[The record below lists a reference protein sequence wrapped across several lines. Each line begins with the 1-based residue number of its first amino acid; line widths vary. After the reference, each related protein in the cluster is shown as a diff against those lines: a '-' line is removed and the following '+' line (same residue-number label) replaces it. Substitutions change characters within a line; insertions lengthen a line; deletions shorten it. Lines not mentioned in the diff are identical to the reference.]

1 MPSFD
6 VVSELDWHEVTN
18 GMDQANREI
27 TNRFDFK
34 GSDARVERSDATLT
48 LYAEDEFKI
57 GQVRDILDTKLVK
70 RGVAI
75 ACMEIGEIRER
86 GAGQAQLEI
95 KLRHGLETALSKS
108 LVKKIKASKL
118 KVQTAIQGDQL
129 RISGK
134 KRDELQSVIALL
146 KNEEVGLPLQ
156 YINFRD

>member
-27 TNRFDFK
+27 TYRYDFK
-34 GSDARVERSDATLT
+34 GSD
-48 LYAEDEFKI
+48 AEDEFKI

-70 RGVAI
+70 RGVDI

-95 KLRHGLETALSKS
+95 KLRHGLETALRKS

-146 KNEEVGLPLQ
+146 KNEEGGLPLQ

>member
-18 GMDQANREI
+18 GMDQADREI

-70 RGVAI
+70 RGVDI

-95 KLRHGLETALSKS
+95 KLRRGLETALSKS

-118 KVQTAIQGDQL
+118 KVPDIVF
-129 RISGK
+129 SS
-134 KRDELQSVIALL
+134 ELNLI
-146 KNEEVGLPLQ
+146 
-156 YINFRD
+156 